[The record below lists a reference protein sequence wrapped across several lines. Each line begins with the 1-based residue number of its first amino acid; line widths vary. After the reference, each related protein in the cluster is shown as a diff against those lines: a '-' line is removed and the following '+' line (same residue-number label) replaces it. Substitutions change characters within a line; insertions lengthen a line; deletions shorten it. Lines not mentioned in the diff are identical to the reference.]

1 VAGGIR
7 VSEPAADLGLAL
19 SIVSNLN
26 NRPLPD
32 GLVVIGELGLAGEVR
47 RVGQLE
53 RRLAEAARHGLTRAL
68 IPAGAKAGRPSG
80 LEVIEVRTLAEAISA
95 AFPSPIPSGKFIEE
109 AGVSVS

>member
-1 VAGGIR
+1 
-7 VSEPAADLGLAL
+7 
-19 SIVSNLN
+19 
-26 NRPLPD
+26 
-32 GLVVIGELGLAGEVR
+32 
-47 RVGQLE
+47 
-53 RRLAEAARHGLTRAL
+53 L